1 MISSRIALLN
11 LIFAFFRSARISM
24 YLFLRR
30 TIKKT
35 MSLPWSTM
43 AKHLSN
49 TIQVVK
55 RLRGD
60 GATLVLCMFLIN
72 FAKPN
77 FHSMSD

>member
-24 YLFLRR
+24 YLFLGR
-30 TIKKT
+30 TINK
-35 MSLPWSTM
+35 PWSTM
-43 AKHLSN
+43 AMHLSN